1 MLNGHLT
8 YISGWLIVLV
18 GIVALA
24 RGVLHSSDV
33 MITSGLGVI
42 GYGFSVIG
50 QRRAAQKQIDET
62 KQQKE
67 ALERIANLL
76 GDK

>member
-8 YISGWLIVLV
+8 YAAGWLIVLV
-18 GIVALA
+18 GILALA
-24 RGVLHSSDV
+24 RGVLQSSDV
-33 MITSGLGVI
+33 MVTSGLGVI

-50 QRRAAQKQIDET
+50 KRRATQKQIDET
-62 KQQKE
+62 AAQKE

-76 GDK
+76 NR